1 MCAAKTA
8 ETSTSTNLP
17 GSVRAVA
24 AECDAVAAEGAEA
37 LACVMNLLDERS
49 IVACVETTVKKYGRL
64 DILINN
70 ASALWWQD
78 VVDTPTK
85 KYDLIQGVNARGA
98 FVMTREC
105 LGWMKRGG
113 YGRVISMGPPL
124 PTCVI
129 ANTRRRRRITCPSA
143 G

>member
-1 MCAAKTA
+1 MPLEPPRADDLVGRVAVVTGASRGIGRACALALARLGVNVVCAAKTA

-24 AECDAVAAEGAEA
+24 AECDAVASEGAEA

-85 KYDLIQGVNARGA
+85 STI
-98 FVMTREC
+98 
-105 LGWMKRGG
+105 
-113 YGRVISMGPPL
+113 
-124 PTCVI
+124 
-129 ANTRRRRRITCPSA
+129 
-143 G
+143 